1 MTNEPST
8 RRRWPHLR
16 HPGRWLLVLTLAAC
30 AWLGWRVYDE
40 RAAIREAQAAGWH
53 WESRDPVSLI
63 LADWRAAG
71 KKETWT
77 ERYREVFL
85 PPWTDL
91 ASARPLLDRLR
102 PTKLHAMQ
110 RPDLNLDALRG
121 LSGLQV
127 LEFTGSPGLQ
137 NVDGLRGLHSLQRVH
152 LGGCIALQNVDGL
165 RGLPA
170 LQLVELPVCT
180 SLRDVDGLRGL
191 PALRYLQLGG
201 CTGLRNVDGLR
212 GHHALQYLH
221 LGGCTALPASALR
234 ELRAALPKTNIT
246 FPDGTNAPP

>member
-1 MTNEPST
+1 VTNEPST

-30 AWLGWRVYDE
+30 AWLGWRAYDE
-40 RAAIREAQAAGWH
+40 RAAIREAQEAGWQ
-53 WESRDPVSLI
+53 WGSRDPVSLI

-77 ERYREVFL
+77 VRYREVFL
-85 PPWTDL
+85 PRWTDL

-137 NVDGLRGLHSLQRVH
+137 NVDGLRGLHSLQRLH

-170 LQLVELPVCT
+170 LQIVELPVCT

-191 PALRYLQLGG
+191 PTLRYLQLGG
-201 CTGLRNVDGLR
+201 CSGLLNVNALRGLPALESLGLRD
-212 GHHALQYLH
+212 
-221 LGGCTALPASALR
+221 CTALPAPALR
-234 ELRAALPKTNIT
+234 ELRTALPATDIT